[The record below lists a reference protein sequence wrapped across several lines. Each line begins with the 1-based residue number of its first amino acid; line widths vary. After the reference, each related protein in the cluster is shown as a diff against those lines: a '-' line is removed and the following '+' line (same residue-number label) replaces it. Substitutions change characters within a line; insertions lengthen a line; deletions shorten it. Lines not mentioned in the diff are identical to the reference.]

1 MGVTTAARSP
11 KVLVRSVLPARS
23 HPETERLVTESD
35 AWIRRTTRPC
45 FRDDA
50 GMEKFLAG
58 RIAELCCAMLPGLPY
73 PAMRPMCDLFQYIV
87 VIDDAFGDAG
97 WVGGSVH
104 ASRQVVAQIMA
115 AVTGWDSVP
124 DTAAPARDAV
134 ERLRPHLTEARWRRF
149 VVDFEDMLD
158 GYLLEVA
165 TRNADGLTDLD
176 SYAERRRVTVAMKWF
191 LTVAELG
198 HDRPLSGETAADPEL
213 RALREVVLDH
223 LWLTND
229 LYSCAKERRD
239 GEYISLIPLLQR
251 LEDRSHQ
258 DCVDWIAGRVAE
270 QEALFLDRT
279 AALSHGR
286 LAIDP
291 GLPGYL
297 DNLTH
302 TMSGPLNWSPG
313 TRRYQ
318 VPGDPHA
325 TR

>member
-1 MGVTTAARSP
+1 M
-11 KVLVRSVLPARS
+11 LPART
-23 HPETERLVTESD
+23 HPETDRLVMESD

-45 FRDDA
+45 FGDDA
-50 GMEKFLAG
+50 GMEKFLSG
-58 RIAELCCAMLPGLPY
+58 RIAELCCAMLPGMPY
-73 PAMRPMCDLFQYIV
+73 PVLRPICDLFQYIV

-97 WVGGSVH
+97 RVGGSVH
-104 ASRQVVAQIMA
+104 GSRRVVAQIMA
-115 AVTGWDSVP
+115 AVTGWDEVP
-124 DTAAPARDAV
+124 ATAVPARDAAD
-134 ERLRPHLTEARWRRF
+134 RLRPHLGEARWRRF

-158 GYLLEVA
+158 GFLIEVA
-165 TRNADGLTDLD
+165 TRGADGLTDLA

-198 HDRPLSGETAADPEL
+198 HDRPLAEETATDPEL

-251 LEDRSHQ
+251 LEDRSFK
-258 DCVDWIAGRVAE
+258 DCAAWIARRVGE
-270 QEALFLDRT
+270 QETLFLDRT

-286 LAIDP
+286 LAEDP

-297 DNLTH
+297 DNLAH
-302 TMSGPLNWSPG
+302 TMSGPLRWSPG

-318 VPGDPHA
+318 VPGGPDAP
-325 TR
+325 R